1 MNPLA
6 SAALC
11 ATDRYNP
18 SNVGILE
25 DYLYHQIRSREY
37 DCLANLAILKLF
49 ALYPLCIKAVLIFL
63 IFRYQFNPDLY
74 NPDVVVNI
82 LVKALASV
90 PFPDFNLSVALL
102 DDRASNNNM
111 DEPDPLPGLLPYL
124 TNLHSLLQQCR
135 FPAFWTLY
143 RSDALETLRDN
154 YTVEVVGF
162 EDSIRDVAVRAVKAT
177 FQKIGSKRLGSYLDL
192 EGNPFL
198 ICRLW

>member
-1 MNPLA
+1 LNPLA
-6 SAALC
+6 SAALSV
-11 ATDRYNP
+11 TDRYNP

-49 ALYPLCIKAVLIFL
+49 AFYPLGIKAVLIFL

-143 RSDALETLRDN
+143 RSDPLETLRDN